1 MIRLRFKELKLDLR
15 EVFGLLGGLLTTS
28 AFVPQVWR
36 LYRLKSARE
45 ISLSFTVMFVLG
57 VVFWLAYGISFGLL
71 SIVLWNTITF
81 FLGCSMLY
89 AKIKFG

>member
-1 MIRLRFKELKLDLR
+1 MDLR
-15 EVFGLLGGLLTTS
+15 EVFGLLGGLMTTG

-45 ISLSFTVMFVLG
+45 ISLSFTVMFVVG

-71 SIVLWNTITF
+71 SVVVWNVITF

>member
-1 MIRLRFKELKLDLR
+1 M
-15 EVFGLLGGLLTTS
+15 TTS

-45 ISLSFTVMFVLG
+45 ISLSFTLMFVVG

-71 SIVLWNTITF
+71 SIVVWNIITF
-81 FLGCSMLY
+81 FLGCSMLF